1 MSQAS
6 RTNPAIQFS
15 HPWAFAIGVL
25 MVTCGVILHLPDFLS
40 MESMGYHMVG
50 MPMSPGMLW
59 GMASIVGGLML
70 STYGLLPSWAS
81 LRAPQLE
88 VLTGRYGRALDD
100 AKLTGAHWWLLFV
113 LGIALVIDV
122 MKPAT
127 IGFILPGMR
136 AEYGMTT
143 ARAALLP
150 LFALTG
156 TTVGSLLWGVLSDR
170 IGRRASILLAAV
182 FFVGTS
188 ICGFMPSFAW
198 NLFMCFVMGLSAGG
212 MLPIVYAL
220 MAETVPAKMRGW
232 LVILHG
238 GLGTALGYLAASGIA
253 AVFEPIYTWRI
264 LWFFGLPTGLLI
276 VFLNRWIPESPR
288 FLVARGMNDAAR
300 DVMSRFGIEALP
312 YADPVAVAAQPKAEP
327 TPRRGLLA
335 LFGKGLAG
343 HSLVVFIYGLGWGL
357 VNWGFVT
364 FLPTILKDAGLQT
377 SPPALLFYAALV
389 SVPGTVLVAYLYG
402 RWSSRK
408 SMVGF
413 AWLTMATLLTFA
425 FFGSEL
431 GKISPAILILMTAVL
446 MFASTAVVSMLS
458 PYAAEVFPTDLRGSG
473 SGLAAASS
481 KMGGMIGPP
490 MIGALLAGA
499 GGAFLPALV
508 TSIPIGLAG
517 LVLLFLGVETRE
529 RGLERISAPLSAE
542 EVDDLIA

>member
-1 MSQAS
+1 MTSDGPV
-6 RTNPAIQFS
+6 RTRIISGIQFT
-15 HPWAFAIGVL
+15 HFWAFAIGVVL
-25 MVTCGVILHLPDFLS
+25 VTAGVIMHLPDFLS
-40 MESMGYHMVG
+40 MESMGYRMVG
-50 MPMSPGMLW
+50 MPMSSEMLW
-59 GMASIVGGLML
+59 GMAAIIVGLGL

-81 LRAPQLE
+81 LKAAPME
-88 VLTGRYGRALDD
+88 PTAARYGRAMDD

-136 AEYGMTT
+136 SEYGMST
-143 ARAALLP
+143 ARTALLP

-198 NLFMCFVMGLSAGG
+198 NLFMCFVMGLAAGG

-220 MAETVPAKMRGW
+220 MAETVPAKKRGW

-238 GLGTALGYLAASGIA
+238 GLGTAVGYLVASGIA

-276 VFLNRWIPESPR
+276 VVLNRWIPESPR
-288 FLVARGMNDAAR
+288 FLLARGQVTAAHT
-300 DVMSRFGIEALP
+300 VMGQFGISALAQSDEALGP
-312 YADPVAVAAQPKAEP
+312 RAQHA
-327 TPRRGLLA
+327 RGLMA
-335 LFGKGLAG
+335 LFRHGLG
-343 HSLVVFIYGLGWGL
+343 RHSTVVMVYGLGWGL

-364 FLPTILKDAGLQT
+364 FLPTILRDGGLQT
-377 SPPALLFYAALV
+377 SAPALLFYAALV

-408 SMVGF
+408 SMSGF
-413 AWLTMATLLTFA
+413 AWLTMATLLAFA
-425 FFGSEL
+425 FL
-431 GKISPAILILMTAVL
+431 GGNLGRVSPSILIGLTAVL
-446 MFASTAVVSMLS
+446 MFSSTAVISMLS
-458 PYAAEVFPTDLRGSG
+458 PYAAEVYPTDLRGTG

-481 KMGGMIGPP
+481 KLGGMIGPP
-490 MIGALLAGA
+490 LVGALLTSA
-499 GGAFLPALV
+499 GGTFLPALV

-517 LVLLFLGVETRE
+517 VFLLLFGEETHE
-529 RGLERISAPLSAE
+529 RGLERISAPAVST
-542 EVDDLIA
+542 EVVG